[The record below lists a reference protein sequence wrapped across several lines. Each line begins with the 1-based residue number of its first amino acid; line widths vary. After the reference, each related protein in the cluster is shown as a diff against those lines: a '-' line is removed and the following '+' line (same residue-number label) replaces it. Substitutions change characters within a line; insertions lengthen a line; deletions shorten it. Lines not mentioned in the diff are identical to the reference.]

1 MTSTL
6 NRAALAP
13 ALAAL
18 ALIAITQTA
27 YAQPTS
33 AQQSAMRSNCR
44 SDFMSKCSG
53 VTPGGKEALEC
64 LQKNVATLS
73 PACKSAVSATLP
85 APATASAP
93 PPAAPKAPPPP
104 RTAARPPAPKT
115 ASAPPKAAAPA
126 AAPAAVETEQQATGG
141 GFVPGAGIVMKAC
154 ARDLLMHCPGIAG
167 NGKAVACLKARE
179 AGGHRLGIRCGIAL
193 KMQAKMQH

>member
-73 PACKSAVSATLP
+73 PACKGLAWRAIAFHPAGGECVSRQPGRGRRSGREP
-85 APATASAP
+85 AGGPG
-93 PPAAPKAPPPP
+93 P
-104 RTAARPPAPKT
+104 RTG
-115 ASAPPKAAAPA
+115 SA
-126 AAPAAVETEQQATGG
+126 
-141 GFVPGAGIVMKAC
+141 
-154 ARDLLMHCPGIAG
+154 
-167 NGKAVACLKARE
+167 
-179 AGGHRLGIRCGIAL
+179 
-193 KMQAKMQH
+193 